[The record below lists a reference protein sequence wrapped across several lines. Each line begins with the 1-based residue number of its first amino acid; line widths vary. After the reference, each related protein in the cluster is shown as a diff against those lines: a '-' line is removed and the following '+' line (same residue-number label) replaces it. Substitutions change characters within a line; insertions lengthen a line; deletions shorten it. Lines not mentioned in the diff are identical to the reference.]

1 MSKFIFMTA
10 GIVMNSANIKCASVE
25 DCNEIDGFSNPN
37 AEIMEE
43 IKKDEEARI
52 REQKKNAAKNQLQE
66 DRYRQ
71 DSEKLELRRKRTQED
86 ALAKKLK
93 ARTAENEKFAS
104 GGVSIEDHKKNLDEI
119 NEEYDKNIRKAE
131 NEYSNAMRKLRQM
144 NPEGFNRSY
153 Y

>member
-10 GIVMNSANIKCASVE
+10 GIVMNKANVKCASVE

-37 AEIMEE
+37 ADIMEE

-71 DSEKLELRRKRTQED
+71 DSEKLELRKKRALED

-104 GGVSIEDHKKNLDEI
+104 GGISIEDHRKNLTEI
-119 NEEYDKNIRKAE
+119 DEEYEKAFRKAD
-131 NEYSNAMRKLRQM
+131 NEFNDALRKLRQM
-144 NPEGFNRSY
+144 NPEGYNRSW
-153 Y
+153 